1 MPVVSCVVPRMRK
14 FIDKRV
20 GKMRA
25 AIVGSGKVSAEHAK
39 AYGACG
45 VEVVAICSRTK
56 ESARRKINELG
67 ISAVSYDNLELM
79 LAKEQIDVVSICSPP
94 ELHAKQTIL
103 VAKHGVHIAIEKPVA
118 LSRTELN
125 EMLDAVSQNGVKTI
139 IGFVLRWSDLVLNI
153 KQRYLKNIGELF
165 YLETDYWH
173 GSSHEKGHTIHE
185 YGTRG
190 GPIGAFIGG
199 GCHAVDM
206 ARFLSNS
213 NIIEVTAVTPRREEQ
228 GLQRTTAA
236 LVKFENSIVGK
247 ISATDEV
254 FMPYV
259 FNISLFGK
267 EGAIQLN
274 KFYSKRSLSKTYE
287 IIPGTVPDSGAVWHH
302 PFRGM
307 IQEFIDCIRENRE
320 TSCSLRDAVNT
331 HAACFAIE
339 ESARRG
345 GEKICI
351 R

>member
-1 MPVVSCVVPRMRK
+1 MKISFRGRGEYNCGGSPLFCFYAIQGRSFKVTLPVVSFVVPRMRK

-39 AYGACG
+39 ADGAWGWDC
-45 VEVVAICSRTK
+45 VAISRRTK

-139 IGFVLRWSDLVLNI
+139 IGFVC
-153 KQRYLKNIGELF
+153 
-165 YLETDYWH
+165 
-173 GSSHEKGHTIHE
+173 
-185 YGTRG
+185 
-190 GPIGAFIGG
+190 G

-206 ARFLSNS
+206 ALFLSNS

-236 LVKFENSIVGK
+236 LVKFENGIVGK

-254 FMPYV
+254 FMQYV
-259 FNISLFGK
+259 FNIS
-267 EGAIQLN
+267 
-274 KFYSKRSLSKTYE
+274 
-287 IIPGTVPDSGAVWHH
+287 
-302 PFRGM
+302 
-307 IQEFIDCIRENRE
+307 
-320 TSCSLRDAVNT
+320 
-331 HAACFAIE
+331 
-339 ESARRG
+339 
-345 GEKICI
+345 
-351 R
+351 